1 MRREDPEPAPG
12 PRTVVQNPRMAQEVW
27 RQIAPLLAEDGIR
40 EGDTVPI
47 RDLQHALDQAA
58 ERYNLALFSPVGPAR
73 AAALTVIERVVT
85 AIHTGDTTR
94 AAQLLDAVEPA
105 PSDPADASVAGCTG
119 TATGLLDT
127 WLGGH
132 DPAAPPG
139 LKKCVRLSSGHW
151 TGEQAATDLL
161 ALAGKARAHAS
172 LRMVVA
178 RQGGLHVLYG
188 SVLALAATIG
198 AWADLTGTAAADVT
212 RTALR

>member
-1 MRREDPEPAPG
+1 
-12 PRTVVQNPRMAQEVW
+12 MAQEVW

-47 RDLQHALDQAA
+47 RTLQHALDRAA
-58 ERYNLALFSPVGPAR
+58 EQYNLALFSPVRPAR
-73 AAALTVIERVVT
+73 AAALTVLERVGT
-85 AIHTGDTTR
+85 AIHTGDTAS
-94 AAQLLDAVEPA
+94 AAQLLEAVEPE
-105 PSDPADASVAGCTG
+105 PSRVADASVAGCAG

-127 WLGGH
+127 WLGGR

-139 LKKCVRLSSGHW
+139 LKKCVRLPSGHW
-151 TGEQAATDLL
+151 TGERAATDLL

-178 RQGGLHVLYG
+178 RQGGMHVLYG
-188 SVLALAATIG
+188 SVLALAGTIG
-198 AWADLTGTAAADVT
+198 AWADLTGTAAADAT